1 MRFSQAI
8 RGSTPVSDSFSTRLL
23 SNEIVRGLLGR
34 CPCCGK
40 GRMFGAFLKVK
51 DHCEVCGEALHHHRA
66 DDFPAYVV
74 ILIVGHLL
82 VPAVLS
88 VETNFAPAYWVHLV
102 LWLPPTLILTL
113 GLLQPV
119 KGAIVA
125 LQWHVGMHGFE
136 EAKRVRGEAGRAY
149 GDCAERTERPQDI
162 RHERRCAT
170 A

>member
-1 MRFSQAI
+1 MRFMQAKDPC
-8 RGSTPVSDSFSTRLL
+8 RVSNAPSSRPLGT
-23 SNEIVRGLLGR
+23 EIWRGLRGR

-51 DHCEVCGEALHHHRA
+51 DRCDVCGEELHHHRA
-66 DDFPAYVV
+66 DDFPAYIV
-74 ILIVGHLL
+74 ILIVGHML

-88 VETNFAPAYWVHLV
+88 VETNYAPSYWVHLM

-125 LQWHVGMHGFE
+125 LQWRLGLHGFE
-136 EAKRVRGEAGRAY
+136 AAKQAR
-149 GDCAERTERPQDI
+149 DQHLCA
-162 RHERRCAT
+162 
-170 A
+170 

>member
-1 MRFSQAI
+1 
-8 RGSTPVSDSFSTRLL
+8 
-23 SNEIVRGLLGR
+23 
-34 CPCCGK
+34 
-40 GRMFGAFLKVK
+40 MFGAFLKVK
-51 DHCEVCGEALHHHRA
+51 DHCDVCGEELHHHRA

-125 LQWHVGMHGFE
+125 LQWHMGMHGFE
-136 EAKRVRGEAGRAY
+136 EAKLARARASRI
-149 GDCAERTERPQDI
+149 CA
-162 RHERRCAT
+162 
-170 A
+170 

>member
-1 MRFSQAI
+1 
-8 RGSTPVSDSFSTRLL
+8 VSNSL
-23 SNEIVRGLLGR
+23 SSRPLMPDFVRGLLGR

-51 DHCEVCGEALHHHRA
+51 DRCEVCGEELHHHRA
-66 DDFPAYVV
+66 DDFPAYIV

-88 VETNFAPAYWVHLV
+88 VETNFAPSYWVHLM
-102 LWLPPTLILTL
+102 LWLPLTHILTL

-125 LQWHVGMHGFE
+125 LQWHMGMHGFE
-136 EAKRVRGEAGRAY
+136 EAKRARGSHI
-149 GDCAERTERPQDI
+149 CA
-162 RHERRCAT
+162 
-170 A
+170 

>member
-1 MRFSQAI
+1 MDAFYASNS
-8 RGSTPVSDSFSTRLL
+8 GEHTVSHSFSARLL
-23 SNEIVRGLLGR
+23 RHEIVRGLLGR

-51 DHCEVCGEALHHHRA
+51 DHCEVCGEELHHHRA

-88 VETNFAPAYWVHLV
+88 VETNFSPPYWVHLV

-125 LQWHVGMHGFE
+125 LQWHMGMHGFE
-136 EAKRVRGEAGRAY
+136 EAKLARARASRI
-149 GDCAERTERPQDI
+149 CA
-162 RHERRCAT
+162 
-170 A
+170 